1 MGGGQM
7 FISRGQSVSS
17 SRTFVAKREKVI
29 SVENF
34 AGGPL
39 RGVRTTFMCSFVYNL
54 ATCVYSGC

>member
-1 MGGGQM
+1 M